1 MPGRGHRTRPGGP
14 LIGEHMDL
22 ELNTM
27 LVALMFVTILS
38 MGIGNILVTL
48 ADVFNHATRSRRS
61 GVHVAWIV
69 LLLLV
74 HFNLFWETKELI
86 NREVWR
92 FGDFLLVIAGPV
104 LLFFAT
110 NVLLTDP
117 SERESVDLER
127 FFVGLGR
134 RFFLMLVAV
143 QVWTLVVAFTL
154 IGGLSSSDTFN
165 IALGVLPLFLML
177 KTAHR
182 IQVAGVVVAWV
193 LALLS
198 MVFRGAGLIS

>member
-1 MPGRGHRTRPGGP
+1 
-14 LIGEHMDL
+14 MDL
-22 ELNTM
+22 ELNTV

-74 HFNLFWETKELI
+74 HFNLFWETKELVD
-86 NREVWR
+86 REVWR

-127 FFVGLGR
+127 FFVALGR

-143 QVWTLVVAFTL
+143 QAWILVVAFTL

-165 IALGVLPLFLML
+165 IAFGVLLLFLML
-177 KTAHR
+177 KSAHR

-198 MVFRGAGLIS
+198 MVLRGAGLIS

>member
-1 MPGRGHRTRPGGP
+1 
-14 LIGEHMDL
+14 MDI

-38 MGIGNILVTL
+38 MGIGHILGTL
-48 ADVFNHATRSRRS
+48 ADIFNHATRSRRS

-74 HFNLFWETKELI
+74 HFNLFWETKELVD
-86 NREVWR
+86 REVWR

-117 SERESVDLER
+117 SERESVDLKG
-127 FFVGLGR
+127 FFGALGR

-143 QVWTLVVAFTL
+143 QAWTLVVAFTL
-154 IGGLSSSDTFN
+154 IGGLSGSDTFN
-165 IALGVLPLFLML
+165 AAFGLLPLLLML
-177 KTAHR
+177 NSSHR
-182 IQVAGVVVAWV
+182 IQIAGVVVAWV
-193 LALLS
+193 LALLA
-198 MVFRGAGLIS
+198 MILRGVGLFA

>member
-1 MPGRGHRTRPGGP
+1 M
-14 LIGEHMDL
+14 MDM

-110 NVLLTDP
+110 NVLLTEP
-117 SERESVDLER
+117 SERESVDLES
-127 FFVGLGR
+127 FIVALGR

-143 QVWTLVVAFTL
+143 KAWTLVVGFTL
-154 IGGLSSSDTFN
+154 IGGVSGSDIFN
-165 IALGVLPLFLML
+165 IAFGVLALALML
-177 KTAHR
+177 KSEQR
-182 IQVAGVVVAWV
+182 IQVAGVAVGWV
-193 LALLS
+193 LALLG
-198 MVFRGAGLIS
+198 MVLWGMGLFS

>member
-1 MPGRGHRTRPGGP
+1 MPGRGRRARPDGP
-14 LIGEHMDL
+14 PKEKPMDM
-22 ELNTM
+22 ELNTV

-74 HFNLFWETKELI
+74 HFNLFWQTKALVD
-86 NREVWR
+86 REAWQ

-104 LLFFAT
+104 LMFFAT
-110 NVLLTDP
+110 NVLLTAP
-117 SERESVDLER
+117 SERESVDLEK
-127 FFVGLGR
+127 FFAALGR

-143 QVWTLVVAFTL
+143 QAWILVVAFTL
-154 IGGLSSSDTFN
+154 MGGLSSGDTFN
-165 IALGVLPLFLML
+165 IAFGVLPLVLML
-177 KTAHR
+177 NSAHR
-182 IQVAGVVVAWV
+182 IQVAGVAVAWV
-193 LALLS
+193 LALLG
-198 MVFRGAGLIS
+198 MVLRGVGLIT